1 MSSAM
6 AALFPTIAFSFSQT
20 VAFDDRFERQSR
32 RAAYLGEFGF

>member
-20 VAFDDRFERQSR
+20 IAFDDFERQSR